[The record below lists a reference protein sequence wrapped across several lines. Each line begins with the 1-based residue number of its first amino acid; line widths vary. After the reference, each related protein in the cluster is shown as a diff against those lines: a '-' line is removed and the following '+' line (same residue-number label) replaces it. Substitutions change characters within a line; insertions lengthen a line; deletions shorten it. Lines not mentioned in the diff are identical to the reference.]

1 MANIRYPIQIGSPG
15 GQRFEV
21 VEALVDTGASY
32 TWVPRDSLE
41 RLGISPAF
49 QREFLL
55 ADGTVIRRDVAQVL
69 ARINGQSLY
78 TLCVFGD
85 EGTLPLLGAVT
96 LEEFG
101 LGVDPLNKRLISVPG
116 LLTLAHS

>member
-1 MANIRYPIQIGSPG
+1 MGNFKHPIQIGSAG
-15 GQRFEV
+15 GRQFEV

>member
-1 MANIRYPIQIGSPG
+1 
-15 GQRFEV
+15 
-21 VEALVDTGASY
+21 VDTGASY